1 MGSNQGSRT
10 EAKPLPRG
18 GPGRASRLLGGTV
31 AVVLILG
38 VALAV
43 LFVCRRQ
50 KSRLG
55 TLGDQTDLP
64 PSQKLEPSPDR
75 QSGHAPDGSQVLHLE
90 SGRRRQ
96 QQQEEEDE
104 GEALQKLSLQPPY
117 YDLGFSPAHHPLV
130 RTTEPR
136 GQGPQTGPR
145 AREGTRILEAERRG
159 KGRPRSP
166 SWLYHC
172 RCPGP
177 DTRQTSGRM
186 GFPLRLSPVPPSFP
200 SPRPRP
206 PLVPCTPVLPTSTRM
221 PAAAP
226 PPGPTPSH

>member
-117 YDLGFSPAHHPLV
+117 YDLGFSPAHHPLGSDPEDPDV
-130 RTTEPR
+130 YYAELDTSAL
-136 GQGPQTGPR
+136 GQVPGPR
-145 AREGTRILEAERRG
+145 PAV
-159 KGRPRSP
+159 
-166 SWLYHC
+166 
-172 RCPGP
+172 PGP
-177 DTRQTSGRM
+177 GEAVEYATIQ
-186 GFPLRLSPVPPSFP
+186 LSP
-200 SPRPRP
+200 
-206 PLVPCTPVLPTSTRM
+206 
-221 PAAAP
+221 A
-226 PPGPTPSH
+226 